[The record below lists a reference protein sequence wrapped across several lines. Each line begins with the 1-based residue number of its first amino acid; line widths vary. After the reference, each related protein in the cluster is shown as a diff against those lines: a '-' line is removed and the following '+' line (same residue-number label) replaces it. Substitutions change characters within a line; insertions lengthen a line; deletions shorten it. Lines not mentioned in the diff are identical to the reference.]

1 MVSETKKRVMITLS
15 KKTLQRIDDYCA
27 EAEMSTSQFIQ
38 FVLLDY
44 LKRKEK
50 E

>member
-1 MVSETKKRVMITLS
+1 MVSYTKKRVMVTLS
-15 KKTLQRIDDYCA
+15 KKTLQKIDDYCS